1 MKKQVSVI
9 IPNFNGR
16 NYLKDCL
23 NSLNQQHFQD
33 FEIILVDNA
42 STDDSLSLA
51 REFCPEIKT
60 IVLSE
65 NFGFC
70 RAVNEGIRASKAP
83 FVLLLNNDTVVDP
96 DFVGALYEAI
106 RGKEKVFSCASQMR
120 KLTDPSKMDDGGDFY
135 CALGWAFARGKDK
148 PYENYEKAGRIF
160 FSCAGAAIYR
170 REVFEKIGYFDEVHF
185 AYLEDLDVGYRA
197 RIHGW
202 QNLYCPEAQVEHV
215 GSGTSGSKYNS
226 FKVKLAARNSIY
238 LNYKNMPLLQLV
250 INFPTLLLGVLVKMR
265 FFKKNGFGEE
275 YKEGLKEGWRTRKNC
290 KKVRF
295 SVKHL
300 GHYLCIEGR
309 LIGGTF
315 CYVYEFLHRKL
326 GKAES

>member
-51 REFCPEIKT
+51 RELCPEIKT

-70 RAVNEGIRASKAP
+70 RAVNEGIRSSKTP

-106 RGKEKVFSCASQMR
+106 RGKEKVFSCASQMSEAYI
-120 KLTDPSKMDDGGDFY
+120 PSKMDDGGDFY
-135 CALGWAFARGKDK
+135 CALLGLSRGKDK
-148 PYENYEKAGRIF
+148 LRKTEKAGGSFLLPERP
-160 FSCAGAAIYR
+160 STG
-170 REVFEKIGYFDEVHF
+170 EK
-185 AYLEDLDVGYRA
+185 
-197 RIHGW
+197 
-202 QNLYCPEAQVEHV
+202 
-215 GSGTSGSKYNS
+215 S
-226 FKVKLAARNSIY
+226 
-238 LNYKNMPLLQLV
+238 YKD
-250 INFPTLLLGVLVKMR
+250 
-265 FFKKNGFGEE
+265 
-275 YKEGLKEGWRTRKNC
+275 
-290 KKVRF
+290 
-295 SVKHL
+295 
-300 GHYLCIEGR
+300 R
-309 LIGGTF
+309 LF
-315 CYVYEFLHRKL
+315 
-326 GKAES
+326 

>member
-135 CALGWAFARGKDK
+135 WLSQEEKTSPMKTMKKRG
-148 PYENYEKAGRIF
+148 GF
-160 FSCAGAAIYR
+160 FSPAPERPSTGEKSSRRSAILTR
-170 REVFEKIGYFDEVHF
+170 CTLPIW
-185 AYLEDLDVGYRA
+185 
-197 RIHGW
+197 RIW
-202 QNLYCPEAQVEHV
+202 
-215 GSGTSGSKYNS
+215 T
-226 FKVKLAARNSIY
+226 
-238 LNYKNMPLLQLV
+238 
-250 INFPTLLLGVLVKMR
+250 
-265 FFKKNGFGEE
+265 
-275 YKEGLKEGWRTRKNC
+275 
-290 KKVRF
+290 
-295 SVKHL
+295 
-300 GHYLCIEGR
+300 
-309 LIGGTF
+309 
-315 CYVYEFLHRKL
+315 
-326 GKAES
+326 

>member
-135 CALGWAFARGKDK
+135 FDIGAGELLCGDCAEAQGLAPNLD
-148 PYENYEKAGRIF
+148 E
-160 FSCAGAAIYR
+160 GALIA
-170 REVFEKIGYFDEVHF
+170 
-185 AYLEDLDVGYRA
+185 LRA
-197 RIHGW
+197 RDACQI
-202 QNLYCPEAQVEHV
+202 QISPENAEDPP
-215 GSGTSGSKYNS
+215 SGEKRGD
-226 FKVKLAARNSIY
+226 
-238 LNYKNMPLLQLV
+238 
-250 INFPTLLLGVLVKMR
+250 
-265 FFKKNGFGEE
+265 
-275 YKEGLKEGWRTRKNC
+275 
-290 KKVRF
+290 
-295 SVKHL
+295 
-300 GHYLCIEGR
+300 
-309 LIGGTF
+309 GTW
-315 CYVYEFLHRKL
+315 
-326 GKAES
+326 A